1 MPARNIHHDAVIAAL
16 VADGWTITA
25 DPLTLSVGDRNLFID
40 LGVERKDLAAEKNGE
55 RIAVEVQSFPSQ
67 SVVSDLQEAI
77 GQYVLYR
84 SVLSR
89 QQPDRPLFLAVP
101 RKVYDGILSEPLG
114 QFVLID
120 LNVRLLV
127 FDPDRREVAQWIS

>member
-1 MPARNIHHDAVIAAL
+1 VPAKNIYHAAVVAAL
-16 VADGWTITA
+16 KADGWTVTD
-25 DPLTLSVGDRNLFID
+25 DPLTLTVGDRNLFID
-40 LGVERKDLAAEKNGE
+40 LAAERTELAAEKGVE
-55 RIAVEVQSFPSQ
+55 KIAVEVQTFPNP
-67 SVVSDLQEAI
+67 SVVADLQDAI

-89 QQPDRPLFLAVP
+89 QHPDRPVFLAVP
-101 RKVYDGILSEPLG
+101 AKVYDGILSEPLG
-114 QFVLID
+114 QMVMID

>member
-1 MPARNIHHDAVIAAL
+1 MPARNIYHDAVIAAL
-16 VADGWTITA
+16 KADGWTITA
-25 DPLTLSVGDRNLFID
+25 DPLTLTVGDRNLFVD
-40 LGVERKDLAAEKNGE
+40 LGADRTELAAERGAE
-55 RIAVEVQSFPSQ
+55 RIAVEVQTFPSP
-67 SVVSDLQEAI
+67 SVVSDLQDAI

-84 SVLSR
+84 SVLSHL
-89 QQPDRPLFLAVP
+89 QPDRPLFLAVP

-114 QFVLID
+114 QMVMID